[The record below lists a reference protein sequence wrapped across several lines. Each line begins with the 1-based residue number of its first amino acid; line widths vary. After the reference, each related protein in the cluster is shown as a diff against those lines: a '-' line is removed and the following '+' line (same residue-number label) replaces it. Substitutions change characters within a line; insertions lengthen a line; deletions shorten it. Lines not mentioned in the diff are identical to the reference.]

1 MMADVSSVKESLGD
15 CFALSYIGTRGQFR
29 CKFKGYFKLS
39 FITQKW
45 ASRNKFRGLLC
56 IFHNSIRG

>member
-29 CKFKGYFKLS
+29 CKFKGYFKL
-39 FITQKW
+39 FFTVVEM
-45 ASRNKFRGLLC
+45 GLT
-56 IFHNSIRG
+56 F